1 MAENT
6 QVYMGLE
13 ISDMID
19 GLDKAAGK
27 FDSFSKQAESSM
39 AAVDKSTSKM
49 SDTQKRAYDVI
60 KRSCENHSKAMKDLS
75 KEYEDI
81 RSKKKNNILL
91 TEQECQRLAELDGL
105 FKKHLGAIRSN
116 AAELTRLSKGYSN
129 IGSQLSETNNRIGVF
144 VSALGG
150 SAAIL
155 GAKIGSVVTEIIN
168 STLEAGLKTQQMA
181 AQFGAMSNNIT
192 SATATYQAFN
202 DVARNTN
209 YDFNAVYE
217 MGKQLLNMGYSAK
230 NAADLIQL
238 CSDTAAGLGKDVSGA
253 QQLVTTI
260 ARIQATGKMSE
271 RQLMELQMAGI
282 DLNAVFAPIG
292 MSGEAAMQALKD
304 GTMDSQKAITA
315 LTDYMH
321 GFDGKMAESK
331 QNIIDQWGDVTGN
344 LTTMCG
350 EIGASIADAFMKS
363 EIVQDLIDFTQ
374 SLLDMVRGEGCG
386 VFELLGDVAEGAFS
400 LLDAGLKIVT
410 SGIKLVIV
418 IANEMVD
425 AFKEAGNKIYNYLSW
440 LLEPLGQIFSIVTQ
454 LLAKIGKEIKS
465 GIDSSFNE
473 IYKPK
478 IKVEDTGNNF
488 RKPVNTTGIKATK
501 RSSAT
506 SKMTEE
512 EKAIEAL
519 IKKYSDASKMAQE
532 RGKIALQAAAINIS
546 TLSGENQKQQ
556 ELANKLASLELAH
569 NGIIQGY
576 QKELELAKQ
585 IADTN
590 VRQNTIGE
598 IEKQIAAQDA
608 LYQAQVKA
616 ANFNALQNRSKDIV
630 AEAFGDSDTLQ
641 YKLNDYKNK
650 LATFMQ
656 EVNSLDAGTMVNGK
670 STLGAQGLANGLSG
684 QSIGFMSKMLHSTPE
699 ELMAD
704 FEAKKGQFDSF
715 AEYIQTRM
723 AEATAAESENLTI
736 GQQWASK
743 QLEWI
748 GQIGSSMS
756 DAMMSWINGSKSIG
770 QAMADMV
777 KDLLQNAAKLL
788 TQWLSIYALVSAFS
802 GPHNGALA
810 ANKMVLGIGP
820 GVEKLA
826 AGGYVRGVGTSVSD
840 SIPAMLSNGEYVINA
855 AAVDRLGV
863 PYLNALNRGYGDG
876 GIVGGWTPPAAAST
890 TAAASSSVN
899 LTMQVSAVD
908 ANSFR
913 SFLNRGG
920 LDAIKQALF
929 DNNRNFAAKAGT
941 F

>member
-1 MAENT
+1 MSVDTKMSAN
-6 QVYMGLE
+6 LE
-13 ISDMID
+13 ISDLVD
-19 GLDKAAGK
+19 NLDKAAAK
-27 FDSFSKQAESSM
+27 FDSFAKSAESSM
-39 AAVDKSTSKM
+39 STIDKSAESM
-49 SDTQKRAYDVI
+49 SNTQKRAYEVI
-60 KRSCENHSKAMKDLS
+60 KRSCDSHIGTMRNLISEYEALRQKQKNNETLTLDETVRLKELS
-75 KEYEDI
+75 KQFRDHI
-81 RSKKKNNILL
+81 
-91 TEQECQRLAELDGL
+91 
-105 FKKHLGAIRSN
+105 GAIRNN
-116 AAELTRLSKGYSN
+116 ANELSRLSRENKTLTSSLTGAGGCVN
-129 IGSQLSETNNRIGVF
+129 ALT
-144 VSALGG
+144 SAFGG
-150 SAAIL
+150 LYAII
-155 GAKIGSVVTEIIN
+155 ATKIGSLLGEFA
-168 STLEAGLKTQQMA
+168 AGILNVGLQTQQMA
-181 AQFGAMSNNIT
+181 AQFGAMSNNMT
-192 SATATYQAFN
+192 SAAATYQAFN

-253 QQLVTTI
+253 QQLITTI
-260 ARIQATGKMSE
+260 SRIQATGKMSE

-304 GTMDSQKAITA
+304 GTMDSQKAISA
-315 LTDYMH
+315 LTSYMH

-344 LTTMCG
+344 LTTMCS

-374 SLLDMVRGEGCG
+374 SLLDLVRGEGCG
-386 VFELLGDVAEGAFS
+386 VFELLGDIAEGAFS

-410 SGIKLVIV
+410 SAIKLVIV
-418 IANEMVD
+418 VANEMVD
-425 AFKEAGNKIYNYLSW
+425 AFKEAGRKIYSYLSW

-465 GIDSSFNE
+465 EIDSSFSE

-488 RKPVNTTGIKATK
+488 KQPVNTAGIKATK
-501 RSSAT
+501 RSSASNKLT
-506 SKMTEE
+506 DE
-512 EKAIEAL
+512 EKAVESL

-532 RGKIALQAAAINIS
+532 RSKVALQAAAINIS

-556 ELANKLASLELAH
+556 ELANKLATLKLNHDGIIAGYEKELA
-569 NGIIQGY
+569 
-576 QKELELAKQ
+576 LASK

-590 VRQNTIGE
+590 VREGTISE
-598 IEKQIAAQDA
+598 INKQIAAQDA
-608 LYQAQVKA
+608 LYEAQVKA
-616 ANFNALQNRSKDIV
+616 ANFNALQNKSKDIV
-630 AEAFGDSDTLQ
+630 ATAFGDSDTLQ
-641 YKLNDYKNK
+641 YKLNEYKSK

-656 EVNSLDAGTMVNGK
+656 EINALDAGSMVNGQ
-670 STLGAQGLANGLSG
+670 STLDAQGVSSG
-684 QSIGFMSKMLHSTPE
+684 ISSQSMGFMAKMLKSTPE
-699 ELMAD
+699 ELMTD
-704 FEAKKGQFDSF
+704 FEAKKTQFDSF

-723 AEATAAESENLTI
+723 AEATAAESQNLTI
-736 GQQWASK
+736 GQQWANK

-756 DAMMSWINGSKSIG
+756 DAMMSWINGSKTIG

-777 KDLLQNAAKLL
+777 KELLQNAAKLL
-788 TQWLSIYALVSAFS
+788 TQWLSIYALVTAFI
-802 GPHNGALA
+802 GPRNGALA
-810 ANKMVLGIGP
+810 ANKMVLGIGD
-820 GVEKLA
+820 GVKLA
-826 AGGYVRGVGTSVSD
+826 QGGYVRGIGTSVSD

-855 AAVDRLGV
+855 AAVDRLGL
-863 PYLNALNRGYGDG
+863 PYLNALNRGYADG
-876 GIVGGWTPPAAAST
+876 GLVGGWTPPTVTPSS
-890 TAAASSSVN
+890 AAASSSVN

-913 SFLNRGG
+913 SFLDSGG
-920 LDAIKQALF
+920 LDEIRQALY
-929 DNNRNFAAKAGT
+929 DNEREFGTKARL